1 MLSPEH
7 KAIITATVPIL
18 EEGGEALTRHFYL
31 SLFRDYPQV
40 KPLFNQANQH
50 DGHQQRALANAVLM
64 YAKNIEK
71 LENLGPLVGTIV
83 SAQSVTYDFDTAA
96 NFTRFKTYTWV
107 RGTNVNDELN
117 HQRIMRAIDA
127 QLTARGFSQVEAIGN
142 PDVLVA
148 SHASFD
154 RDLEINASGLGGYRL
169 AGPRSGTARVE
180 EIVVGTL
187 AIDMMDAHTKNIVWR
202 GIATK
207 ELDAKARPEK
217 KEKNINKAAE
227 KIFKNYPPASR

>member
-1 MLSPEH
+1 MR
-7 KAIITATVPIL
+7 IATFATTVC
-18 EEGGEALTRHFYL
+18 
-31 SLFRDYPQV
+31 
-40 KPLFNQANQH
+40 
-50 DGHQQRALANAVLM
+50 LA
-64 YAKNIEK
+64 
-71 LENLGPLVGTIV
+71 LVGTIV
-83 SAQSVTYDFDTAA
+83 CAQSVTYDFDSAA

-117 HQRIMRAIDA
+117 HKRIMRAIDA

-148 SHASFD
+148 YHASFD

-187 AIDMMDAHTKNIVWR
+187 AIDMMDAQTKNIVWR

-207 ELDAKARPEK
+207 ELDVKASPEK
-217 KEKNINKAAE
+217 KEKNINKTAE